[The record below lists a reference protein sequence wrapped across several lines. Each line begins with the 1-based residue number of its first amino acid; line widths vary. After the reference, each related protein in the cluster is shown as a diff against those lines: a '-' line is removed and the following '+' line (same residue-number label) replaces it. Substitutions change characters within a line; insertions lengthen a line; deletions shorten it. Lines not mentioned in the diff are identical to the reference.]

1 MSADLAKKRKDKR
14 KKKAILEALQQEEY
28 QEERAHVQQL
38 DETEADFV
46 VHPTDDSEDT
56 VPLLEE
62 SDGSGACAKIIF
74 LVLLSSL
81 GLAVGV
87 IFFEMGGIETLTRLT
102 DPESITNAPPVKYEP
117 AAPSVDVA
125 FDDDFDRID
134 PSPIESESFKEDT
147 ISMVDEPVE
156 TAKAL
161 PAEVPEI
168 VPVTTAEVAED
179 IVREIETEIVEEPK
193 IKAAESVPEPIETL
207 PETTTEIV
215 EETVQASE
223 NFETQLEDEPA
234 EVPQESFTM
243 RAEREAVQAAV
254 DEVWVMTVRCIEE
267 LRALQVMAR
276 SSLTHAVIDT
286 ISQRLEPL
294 RSQLDELVKS
304 TSDSVFDGALE
315 QAAELERN
323 LRAVLGELD
332 QARNQDTILAQEAA
346 QQEQETVEAAQL
358 AEEPEEVQAEEETV
372 SEEEALDEPEIEV
385 AREAN
390 VETLPEEEELEVVVE
405 PQVET
410 HPEPQEETVL
420 KSDTDTDF
428 EPPQV
433 ESLPEQELEV
443 IPEPH
448 VDDLPV
454 RQEETVHE
462 PEAEAA
468 TALPVEGLPEPI
480 VEFIPEPISEAVP
493 EPSLESIPEPIAE
506 AVSEPSVE
514 SIPEPI
520 VEAVP
525 EPSVESLSESHV
537 EVVPEPAVDS
547 WIKPVEDTVS
557 ELETEPLPESQVEAA
572 AEPEVADIPVPEVT
586 ESEIELKEENV
597 IAVEPELE
605 ISDVQADQPTVQVE
619 EAVYAETNDV
629 AEEIIPVTQTADDQV
644 IDAPAAEDVST
655 SSEETQSPSEAED
668 RFDSVEEA
676 VQVATEA
683 FLVEEEQSAAP
694 VAEPVTNVPSRM
706 QNLEEADRLVD
717 QVN

>member
-1 MSADLAKKRKDKR
+1 M
-14 KKKAILEALQQEEY
+14 
-28 QEERAHVQQL
+28 
-38 DETEADFV
+38 
-46 VHPTDDSEDT
+46 
-56 VPLLEE
+56 EE

-134 PSPIESESFKEDT
+134 PSPIESGIFFSCFFLLFKINIFVTLIFIESFKEDT

-234 EVPQESFTM
+234 EVPQGIHRSSLADRHFFSDNILRNFSESFTM

-332 QARNQDTILAQEAA
+332 QARNQDVMKL
-346 QQEQETVEAAQL
+346 
-358 AEEPEEVQAEEETV
+358 
-372 SEEEALDEPEIEV
+372 
-385 AREAN
+385 
-390 VETLPEEEELEVVVE
+390 
-405 PQVET
+405 
-410 HPEPQEETVL
+410 
-420 KSDTDTDF
+420 F
-428 EPPQV
+428 C
-433 ESLPEQELEV
+433 
-443 IPEPH
+443 
-448 VDDLPV
+448 
-454 RQEETVHE
+454 
-462 PEAEAA
+462 
-468 TALPVEGLPEPI
+468 
-480 VEFIPEPISEAVP
+480 
-493 EPSLESIPEPIAE
+493 
-506 AVSEPSVE
+506 
-514 SIPEPI
+514 
-520 VEAVP
+520 
-525 EPSVESLSESHV
+525 
-537 EVVPEPAVDS
+537 
-547 WIKPVEDTVS
+547 
-557 ELETEPLPESQVEAA
+557 
-572 AEPEVADIPVPEVT
+572 
-586 ESEIELKEENV
+586 
-597 IAVEPELE
+597 
-605 ISDVQADQPTVQVE
+605 
-619 EAVYAETNDV
+619 
-629 AEEIIPVTQTADDQV
+629 
-644 IDAPAAEDVST
+644 
-655 SSEETQSPSEAED
+655 
-668 RFDSVEEA
+668 
-676 VQVATEA
+676 
-683 FLVEEEQSAAP
+683 
-694 VAEPVTNVPSRM
+694 
-706 QNLEEADRLVD
+706 
-717 QVN
+717 